1 MHFLDLFGGRGEGK
15 GGEGVV
21 CFGLCKAPL
30 NDWANGGSVSVDDF
44 YTYGEYGFSFN
55 GSWSYSR

>member
-1 MHFLDLFGGRGEGK
+1 M
-15 GGEGVV
+15 
-21 CFGLCKAPL
+21 CFGVRKALL